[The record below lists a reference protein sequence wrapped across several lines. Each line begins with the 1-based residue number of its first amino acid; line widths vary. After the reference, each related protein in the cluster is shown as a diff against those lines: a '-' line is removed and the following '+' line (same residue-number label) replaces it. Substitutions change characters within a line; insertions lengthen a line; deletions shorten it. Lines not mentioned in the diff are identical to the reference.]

1 MGAGI
6 NFLEHVIG
14 AVPEGWEPL
23 RYQCAFTLILVVIDY
38 VFRLINLPFKIS
50 RKRSEKGGEEV

>member
-6 NFLEHVIG
+6 DFLNSVIG

-23 RYQCAFTLILVVIDY
+23 RYQCAFTLVLVVIDY
-38 VFRLINLPFKIS
+38 IFRLINLPFKIG
-50 RKRSEKGGEEV
+50 RRRS